1 MSRSYIFPV
10 KLLLLSFSIISFSFF
25 LIAVPYANA
34 GSGVFGACCGCSP
47 GCDVGTSGMCGKW
60 NVEDCAAK
68 NGIFQGQSQEEDPCT
83 PDPCGAPPPDHLLCY
98 KVKDLAVHPTV
109 QNLGVDLT
117 STQFGELTCKIVGNY
132 REFCVPVSKR
142 LVDDGAGAPA
152 QPVDGSPLL
161 DRICYEVRGCTG
173 DVPPPTVNVKD
184 QLGQRDITFLSANQ
198 KTPPAPY
205 TLCTPAEKCNP
216 NCVENGE
223 GSCDIPDGMDS
234 KAGECEDMCRCVP
247 CEDVGKTDCDG
258 TCVDT
263 DTDNSNC
270 GGCDIQ
276 CQQDEHCEN
285 GACMCGEDSC
295 MSGESCCGG
304 TCINTEND
312 HYNCGGCGNAC
323 PSGKIC
329 ENSTCI
335 CGPGLTD
342 CDGTCVDTDTDS
354 SNCGGCGTQCGDG
367 QVCDYGNCTCEN
379 PVEMICGD
387 ACVDLQNDNNH
398 CGNCETICPGGDG
411 PSCMDGSCQCGP
423 GLNLCSDGICYNT
436 ESDSTHCGPD
446 CNDCQGSDCIG
457 GNCQPMMEE

>member
-10 KLLLLSFSIISFSFF
+10 KLLLLSFSIISFSYF

-152 QPVDGSPLL
+152 QPVDGSPLV

-205 TLCTPAEKCNP
+205 TLCTPAEKCNSDCAKYGEDASCTIP
-216 NCVENGE
+216 DEYDGSHVCIDSCTCVPCGASGQICCSDDTCNNSDLACDE
-223 GSCDIPDGMDS
+223 GSCKPCGDEGQPCCSSNTCNNGDCGDII
-234 KAGECEDMCRCVP
+234 
-247 CEDVGKTDCDG
+247 DCF
-258 TCVDT
+258 
-263 DTDNSNC
+263 
-270 GGCDIQ
+270 CD
-276 CQQDEHCEN
+276 
-285 GACMCGEDSC
+285 
-295 MSGESCCGG
+295 GG
-304 TCINTEND
+304 TCRE
-312 HYNCGGCGNAC
+312 
-323 PSGKIC
+323 
-329 ENSTCI
+329 E
-335 CGPGLTD
+335 
-342 CDGTCVDTDTDS
+342 DT
-354 SNCGGCGTQCGDG
+354 
-367 QVCDYGNCTCEN
+367 
-379 PVEMICGD
+379 
-387 ACVDLQNDNNH
+387 
-398 CGNCETICPGGDG
+398 
-411 PSCMDGSCQCGP
+411 
-423 GLNLCSDGICYNT
+423 
-436 ESDSTHCGPD
+436 
-446 CNDCQGSDCIG
+446 
-457 GNCQPMMEE
+457 